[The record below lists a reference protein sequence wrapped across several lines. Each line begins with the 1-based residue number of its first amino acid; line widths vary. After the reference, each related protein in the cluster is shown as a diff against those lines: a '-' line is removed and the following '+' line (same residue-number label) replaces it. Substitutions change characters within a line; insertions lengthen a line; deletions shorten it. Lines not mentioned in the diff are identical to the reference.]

1 MRRVRQTAAVL
12 RAAALSALFAALAA
26 GCQSYAIVQKNV
38 FVDEDGN
45 VVVVEYGRG
54 EREHVNT
61 FIAPTTG
68 REMEFRSRLVVCAEM
83 PDGTRFT
90 AWQCMNFLARGTM
103 YKTDNER
110 WMLLADGF
118 SCAVYRRAEGDGA
131 QYEEVY
137 RGVLCDTPGV
147 GAPKKDE
154 RWRVVP
160 TDPRTYIK
168 ESDRPRPKR

>member
-1 MRRVRQTAAVL
+1 MRRVRQAAAVL
-12 RAAALSALFAALAA
+12 RAAALSALFAALAT

>member
-1 MRRVRQTAAVL
+1 ML
-12 RAAALSALFAALAA
+12 RAAVLSALFAALAA